1 MSGLGRSHG
10 KCGLGDTEFT
20 TKSTDNSEE
29 VVAALNS
36 VVKGSS
42 LFELD
47 FEFKKIR
54 RPLLQVCEKDES
66 KFWLIQLGSAF
77 LLIAAV
83 IYRLCTMK
91 SAPQDNSDKLIDD
104 KGLKGN

>member
-42 LFELD
+42 LLELD
-47 FEFKKIR
+47 FELKKFVD
-54 RPLLQVCEKDES
+54 PCS
-66 KFWLIQLGSAF
+66 KYARKTNQNFG
-77 LLIAAV
+77 
-83 IYRLCTMK
+83 
-91 SAPQDNSDKLIDD
+91 
-104 KGLKGN
+104 